1 MTTMTTEAETYS
13 GAQLRTALATTEQ
26 RIYEAAGDPGVDD
39 VFYPMRDSL
48 VIDGAASYTSGEFSA
63 MLNAAA
69 DGVTDFDYEDSDV
82 IWTQDV
88 ANLTVN
94 VAGYLLEHPGAEL
107 DEIIPASY
115 AIDFSED
122 DLDFD
127 DLPED
132 AEIPA
137 KGSPAWNAALTEKVC
152 GWVA

>member
-1 MTTMTTEAETYS
+1 MTEPTTYT
-13 GAQLRTALATTEQ
+13 GAQLMTALDTTEQ
-26 RIYEAAGDPGVDD
+26 RIYQAAGDNGVDD
-39 VFYPMRDSL
+39 VFYDIKAKLPIFPER
-48 VIDGAASYTSGEFSA
+48 SYTRDEFTA

-69 DGVTDFDYEDSDV
+69 DEVTDFDYEDSHV

-94 VAGYLLEHPGAEL
+94 CAGYLADHPGAEL
-107 DEIIPASY
+107 DDVIAASY
-115 AIDFSED
+115 ADDFGED

-152 GWVA
+152 GWVS